1 LANWKH
7 RKVGFQNGMIVSALV
22 AHFQLAPAITMP
34 IGGMLCTNFG
44 WPSVYYWHGIASFV
58 LFSIFIVAYRNSP
71 NKHPI
76 VSDVELSKIS
86 LGKDFVT
93 KSEQRQVPYGKILT
107 TFSVWAIWIA
117 AFGNFT
123 CVNLMFLFSP
133 TFLHAVLGFHV
144 HHTGLTAAFAPL
156 LQFAI
161 KISCGIASDKIRNV
175 DESVKLKVGFSEFF
189 LM

>member
-1 LANWKH
+1 MAMYN
-7 RKVGFQNGMIVSALV
+7 
-22 AHFQLAPAITMP
+22 
-34 IGGMLCTNFG
+34 
-44 WPSVYYWHGIASFV
+44 SFEY
-58 LFSIFIVAYRNSP
+58 FS
-71 NKHPI
+71 
-76 VSDVELSKIS
+76 
-86 LGKDFVT
+86 

-189 LM
+189 FNVKMFTCAPAKISDNISSKSLIFQLSRSSKLSCKEFFDFVTY